1 MHKDMRHIRL
11 YENFQEEQPVT
22 LEDNAY
28 SLWVEYP
35 VSYESGKIYM
45 QLRLIK
51 TTKMIRVDFEAESIK
66 PLVMD
71 DDDIMDEALQPAQ
84 LELFT
89 RMKRM
94 IEEFAQEHGSNTIY
108 FQAKQSRVNIYD
120 QLAQTFAEGYKLL
133 RYHESRLKR
142 GKDWWIFI
150 KNEAATP
157 KYVKEVEELWQ
168 RSVQAQIEYGGM
180 VQTI

>member
-1 MHKDMRHIRL
+1 MRHLRL
-11 YENFQEEQPVT
+11 YENFQKEQPVT
-22 LEDNAY
+22 LENDAY

-35 VSYESGKIYM
+35 VSYGSGRIYM

-51 TTKMIRVDFEAESIK
+51 AIKMIRVDFEAESIK
-66 PLVMD
+66 HMVMD
-71 DDDIMDEALQPAQ
+71 DDEDIMDEALQPAQ
-84 LELFT
+84 LGLFT
-89 RMKRM
+89 RMKGM

-120 QLAQTFAEGYKLL
+120 QLAQTFSEGYTLL
-133 RYHESRLKR
+133 RLNEPRLKR
-142 GKDWWIFI
+142 GKNWWIFI

-157 KYVKEVEELWQ
+157 EYLKEVEELWK

>member
-1 MHKDMRHIRL
+1 MRHLRL
-11 YENFQEEQPVT
+11 YENFQGEQPVT

-35 VSYESGKIYM
+35 VSYERGKIYM

-51 TTKMIRVDFEAESIK
+51 STKMVRVDFEAKSIK
-66 PLVMD
+66 HMVMD
-71 DDDIMDEALQPAQ
+71 DDDIMDETLQPVQ

-89 RMKRM
+89 RMKMM

-120 QLAQTFAEGYKLL
+120 QLAQTFSEGYELL
-133 RYHESRLKR
+133 RFHEPRLTR

-157 KYVKEVEELWQ
+157 EYLKEVEELWQ

-180 VQTI
+180 IQTI

>member
-1 MHKDMRHIRL
+1 MKHLQL
-11 YENFQEEQPVT
+11 YEKFQGEQLVT

-28 SLWVEYP
+28 TLWVEYP
-35 VSYESGKIYM
+35 VSYAGGKIYM

-51 TTKMIRVDFEAESIK
+51 ATKMVRVDFEANSIK
-66 PLVMD
+66 RVVMD
-71 DDDIMDEALQPAQ
+71 DDDIMAEALQPVQ

-89 RMKRM
+89 RMKGM

-120 QLAQTFAEGYKLL
+120 QLAQTFAEGYRLL
-133 RYHESRLKR
+133 RFHEPRLKR
-142 GKDWWIFI
+142 GKDWWIFTR
-150 KNEAATP
+150 NEAATP

>member
-1 MHKDMRHIRL
+1 MRHLRL

-22 LEDNAY
+22 LEDDTY

-35 VSYESGKIYM
+35 VSYTGGKIYM

-51 TTKMIRVDFEAESIK
+51 FTKMVRVDFEPNSIK
-66 PLVMD
+66 HMVMDD

-89 RMKRM
+89 RMKGT

-133 RYHESRLKR
+133 RFHESRLKR

-157 KYVKEVEELWQ
+157 KYLKEVEELWQ

-180 VQTI
+180 IQTI

>member
-1 MHKDMRHIRL
+1 MIYRIMRHLRL

-35 VSYESGKIYM
+35 VSYEGGKIYM

-51 TTKMIRVDFEAESIK
+51 STKMIRVDFEPNSIK
-66 PLVMD
+66 ELV
-71 DDDIMDEALQPAQ
+71 MDEALQPAQ
-84 LELFT
+84 LRLFT
-89 RMKRM
+89 RMKM
-94 IEEFAQEHGSNTIY
+94 VIEEFAQEHESNTIY

-120 QLAQTFAEGYKLL
+120 QLAQTFPEGYTLL
-133 RYHESRLKR
+133 RLNEPRLKR

-157 KYVKEVEELWQ
+157 EYLKEVEELWK
-168 RSVQAQIEYGGM
+168 RSVQAQLEYGGM
-180 VQTI
+180 TQTI

>member
-1 MHKDMRHIRL
+1 MRHLRL

-35 VSYESGKIYM
+35 VSYEGGKIYM

-51 TTKMIRVDFEAESIK
+51 FTKMIRVDFEANSIK

-71 DDDIMDEALQPAQ
+71 ESLQTSH

-89 RMKRM
+89 RMKGT

-133 RYHESRLKR
+133 RFHESRLRR

-157 KYVKEVEELWQ
+157 EYLKEVEELWQ

>member
-1 MHKDMRHIRL
+1 MRHIQL
-11 YENFQEEQPVT
+11 YEKFQGEQPVT
-22 LEDNAY
+22 LEDDAY

-35 VSYESGKIYM
+35 VSYTGGKIYM

-51 TTKMIRVDFEAESIK
+51 FTKMIRVDFEPKSIK

-71 DDDIMDEALQPAQ
+71 ESLQTSH

-89 RMKRM
+89 RMKRT

-108 FQAKQSRVNIYD
+108 FQAKPSRVNIYD
-120 QLAQTFAEGYKLL
+120 QLAQVLSDGYTHL
-133 RYHESRLKR
+133 RFHEPRLKR

-157 KYVKEVEELWQ
+157 KYVKEVEELWKK
-168 RSVQAQIEYGGM
+168 SVQAQIDYGGM

>member
-1 MHKDMRHIRL
+1 MKHIQL
-11 YENFQEEQPVT
+11 YEKFQGEQPVI
-22 LEDNAY
+22 LEDDAY

-35 VSYESGKIYM
+35 VSYTGGKIYM

-51 TTKMIRVDFEAESIK
+51 FTKMVRVDFESKSIK
-66 PLVMD
+66 SLV
-71 DDDIMDEALQPAQ
+71 MDEALQPAQ

-89 RMKRM
+89 RMKMM

-108 FQAKQSRVNIYD
+108 FQAKQTRVNIYD

-133 RYHESRLKR
+133 RFHEPRLKR

-157 KYVKEVEELWQ
+157 KYVKEVEELWKK
-168 RSVQAQIEYGGM
+168 SVQAQIDYGGM

>member
-1 MHKDMRHIRL
+1 MRHIQL
-11 YENFQEEQPVT
+11 YEKFQGEQPVT
-22 LEDNAY
+22 LEDDVY
-28 SLWVEYP
+28 SLWMEYP
-35 VSYESGKIYM
+35 VSYTGGKIYM

-51 TTKMIRVDFEAESIK
+51 FTKMVRVDFESKSIK
-66 PLVMD
+66 SLV
-71 DDDIMDEALQPAQ
+71 MDEALQPAQ

-89 RMKRM
+89 RMKMM

-108 FQAKQSRVNIYD
+108 FQAKQTRVNIYD

-133 RYHESRLKR
+133 RFHEPRLKR

-157 KYVKEVEELWQ
+157 KYVKEVEELWKK
-168 RSVQAQIEYGGM
+168 SVQAQIDYGGM